1 MIYAVLKEPD
11 EIEPGLY
18 CFDTWDQFHA
28 ATFSPELDI
37 TAVWNDKPLT
47 RNKEK
52 ARDELHQISDAL
64 YRGYAWSY
72 GELATIYQSAE
83 RIARRAGLIR
93 EARENGII

>member
-1 MIYAVLKEPD
+1 MIYAVIKEPD
-11 EIEPGLY
+11 EERGLY

-37 TAVWNDKPLT
+37 TSVWYDKPLT
-47 RNKEK
+47 RNKDK
-52 ARDELHQISDAL
+52 ARDTLSRISDAL
-64 YRGYAWSY
+64 YCGTSWSY

-83 RIARRAGLIR
+83 KIARRAGLVR